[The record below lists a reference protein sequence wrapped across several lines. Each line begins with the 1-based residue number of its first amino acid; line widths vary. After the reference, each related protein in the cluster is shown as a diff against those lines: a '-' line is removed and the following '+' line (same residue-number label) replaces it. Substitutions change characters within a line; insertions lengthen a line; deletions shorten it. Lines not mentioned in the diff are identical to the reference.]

1 MGSVGYQVQLPIRN
15 ALVLQ
20 NKILLDTHVAVWV
33 VSSPEKLGPKTRK
46 IVEQVSE
53 VAISSISFA
62 ELNIKSML
70 GGFKLPA
77 DLAQRLQNA
86 DIQLAD
92 FTVKAA
98 EEILRF
104 GSLAKHDPF
113 DRLLLAQASATGSK
127 FVTADRRLIALGLDF
142 VMDSEV

>member
-1 MGSVGYQVQLPIRN
+1 
-15 ALVLQ
+15 LQ
-20 NKILLDTHVAVWV
+20 NKLLLDTHFAVWV

-77 DLAQRLQNA
+77 DLAQRLQTA

-113 DRLLLAQASATGSK
+113 DRLLLAQASSTGSK
-127 FVTADRRLIALGLDF
+127 FVTTDRRLIALGLDF

>member
-1 MGSVGYQVQLPIRN
+1 MGS
-15 ALVLQ
+15 
-20 NKILLDTHVAVWV
+20 
-33 VSSPEKLGPKTRK
+33 PERLGPKTRK
-46 IVEQVSE
+46 LVEHGSE

-77 DLAQRLQNA
+77 DLAERLQNA
-86 DIQLAD
+86 DIHMTD
-92 FTVKAA
+92 FTAKAA

-113 DRLLLAQASATGSK
+113 DRLLLAQASSTGSK

-142 VMDSEV
+142 VMDSEF

>member
-1 MGSVGYQVQLPIRN
+1 MGSVRREVQLAIRK
-15 ALVLQ
+15 ALVLS

-33 VSSPEKLGPKTRK
+33 VGSPERLGPKTRK
-46 IVEQVSE
+46 LVEHGSE

-77 DLAQRLQNA
+77 DLAERLQNA
-86 DIQLAD
+86 DIHMTD
-92 FTVKAA
+92 FTAKAA

-113 DRLLLAQASATGSK
+113 DRLLLAQASSTGSK

-142 VMDSEV
+142 VMDSEF

>member
-1 MGSVGYQVQLPIRN
+1 
-15 ALVLQ
+15 LQ
-20 NKILLDTHVAVWV
+20 NKLLLDTHVAVWV

-113 DRLLLAQASATGSK
+113 DRLLLAQASSTGSK

>member
-1 MGSVGYQVQLPIRN
+1 LGSVGYQVQLPIRN

-104 GSLAKHDPF
+104 RSLAKHAPF
-113 DRLLLAQASATGSK
+113 DRLLLAQASSTGSK

>member
-1 MGSVGYQVQLPIRN
+1 
-15 ALVLQ
+15 LQ

-77 DLAQRLQNA
+77 DLAQRLHNS